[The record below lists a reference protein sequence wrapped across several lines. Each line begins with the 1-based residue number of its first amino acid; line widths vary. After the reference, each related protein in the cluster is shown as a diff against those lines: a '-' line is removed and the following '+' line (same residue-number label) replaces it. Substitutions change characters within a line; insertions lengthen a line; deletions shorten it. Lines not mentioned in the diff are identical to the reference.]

1 MTRSGAPARKPSQLS
16 PTLQHKLEAYGLGA
30 IAVGV
35 ATLAMTQPTQA
46 EIIYTP
52 TSQPIGNNQ
61 KVSLDLNNDGVTD
74 FILVNDTHFSTTPFG
89 DDLSIL
95 PAVIG
100 NAAGGKMIRRGYFAG
115 AIPAGVSVGSSRKF
129 LARRANLAY
138 ASLTAFTYVSGGYWK
153 YARNRYLGLKFLIDG
168 EVHFGWA
175 RLNVQANKKTQEV
188 KAILTG
194 YAYETIANQPIVTGQ
209 TQDSTALQN
218 QGASDADLSA
228 SSRSLGSLAMG
239 AAGQP

>member
-1 MTRSGAPARKPSQLS
+1 MTRSGVPARKPSPLS
-16 PTLQHKLEAYGLGA
+16 PTLQHNLEAYSLGA

-35 ATLAMTQPTQA
+35 AAIAMVRPSAA

-52 TSQPIGNNQ
+52 TNQPIGNNQ

-95 PAVIG
+95 PAVVG
-100 NAAGGKMIRRGYFAG
+100 SAAGGKMVRRGYFAG

-129 LARRANLAY
+129 LAHRANLAY

-209 TQDSTALQN
+209 TQDSAAFQK
-218 QGASDADLSA
+218 QGANEPNSAA
-228 SSRSLGSLAMG
+228 SSRSLGSFALG
-239 AAGQP
+239 AAGR